1 MGINW
6 TDLGNI
12 AKGAIERDKEITR
25 EDFLLR
31 AENLKANQK
40 ILIIKE
46 NFIYSFAEN
55 SR

>member
-25 EDFLLR
+25 AMARSNCWF
-31 AENLKANQK
+31 
-40 ILIIKE
+40 
-46 NFIYSFAEN
+46 
-55 SR
+55 